1 MQSGQVHINS
11 KKGGC
16 RRSDGPCPQSAGL
29 TKAYDALHGASSVSC
44 CCQAHCRHSGCSQP
58 CTCISHGRGNAM
70 LTCTSCA
77 PGDCFPARRRRAPRN
92 RDLCS
97 DWPPRCCSSG
107 LCECKTLPPAAL
119 PDCDSCDCMAG
130 PAAALEGCD
139 SVPAAVWLSSTACAA
154 AWVLGSGRA
163 LWSAASEA
171 TFLVALHSVHVQA
184 LHSVHIREQGPNWQ
198 DQHALC
204 WSLSGLH

>member
-11 KKGGC
+11 KEGGC
-16 RRSDGPCPQSAGL
+16 RRSGAPCARVLQGSQKRMAPFMVLVPSAAIARL
-29 TKAYDALHGASSVSC
+29 TASSLP
-44 CCQAHCRHSGCSQP
+44 Q
-58 CTCISHGRGNAM
+58 GRGNAM

-97 DWPPRCCSSG
+97 GWSPRCCSSG
-107 LCECKTLPPAAL
+107 LCECRTLPPAAL

-130 PAAALEGCD
+130 PAAVLEGCD
-139 SVPAAVWLSSTACAA
+139 SVPAAIRPFSTACAA
-154 AWVLGSGRA
+154 AWVLASGRA
-163 LWSAASEA
+163 LWLAASEA
-171 TFLVALHSVHVQA
+171 TFLVALHEVHIQA
-184 LHSVHIREQGPNWQ
+184 LHSVHIREQGPSWQ

-204 WSLSGLH
+204 WSLSGLL